1 MSQSSIPQINYG
13 FSENSHFHCMVE
25 HNQEEF
31 YTYWKQKPISLLSL
45 PRENRR
51 FIKAIPH
58 HLIWRKVF
66 YLPKNCTQ
74 TVIYQQII
82 QHLNQALPIPLTEI
96 QFDYYIKSMDNRIR
110 IALFAVRKNMSN
122 IFNISE
128 NIILDCELH
137 CIARALHYL
146 NSIPMEQA
154 SKYCYPFEGK
164 YFQFSQDGL
173 ILSETQPEGT
183 HLVSIKSPQFDNKM
197 EEKYLYLRA
206 LGAALWNGKVL
217 I

>member
-1 MSQSSIPQINYG
+1 MSQLSTLKISYG
-13 FSENSHFHCMVE
+13 FSENDHLHCMVE
-25 HNQEEF
+25 HNQEGVC
-31 YTYWKQKPISLLSL
+31 TYWKQKPISLLRLSN
-45 PRENRR
+45 ESNR

-146 NSIPMEQA
+146 NSIPMEQV

-173 ILSETQPEGT
+173 ILSETQPEDT
-183 HLVSIKSPQFDNKM
+183 HLVSIKSPQFDNKI